1 MGNYTVD
8 ATKAVVHVR
17 MALKRGV
24 ESGII
29 KLAKE
34 SGKGAGSYKLG
45 EKAVKPKK
53 PVIKKTIAKKP
64 TPKKAKK
71 PLADAKKTPVKKDA
85 KKVTAKKDT
94 KKAPAKE
101 SGKVE
106 KKQPKKT
113 LTKDVK
119 KSKKDPKSAKKPAT
133 KTATDKKATKKP
145 ATKKTTAK
153 KP

>member
-71 PLADAKKTPVKKDA
+71 PLSDAKKTPVKKDAKKIHKQKAVKKTPVKKDA
-85 KKVTAKKDT
+85 KKVTAKKDV
-94 KKAPAKE
+94 KRAPAKG

-106 KKQPKKT
+106 KSRQRKR
-113 LTKDVK
+113 
-119 KSKKDPKSAKKPAT
+119 
-133 KTATDKKATKKP
+133 
-145 ATKKTTAK
+145 
-153 KP
+153 